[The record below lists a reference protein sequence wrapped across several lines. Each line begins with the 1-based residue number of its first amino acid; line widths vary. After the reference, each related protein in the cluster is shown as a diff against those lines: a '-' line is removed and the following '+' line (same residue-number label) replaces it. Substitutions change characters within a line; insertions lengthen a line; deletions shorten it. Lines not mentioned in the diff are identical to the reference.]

1 MTIENMFEQDA
12 DALRVKDNDIEGL
25 AALARRAKEL
35 EKEIKDLEAVMK
47 EKSYQFFKL
56 TEESIPEAMTSLGM
70 KSFKLADGSSIEVKA
85 FYSASIS
92 C

>member
-35 EKEIKDLEAVMK
+35 EKEIKDLESSHEGK
-47 EKSYQFFKL
+47 KL
-56 TEESIPEAMTSLGM
+56 PVFQANRGVHSRGHDRPWH
-70 KSFKLADGSSIEVKA
+70 EV
-85 FYSASIS
+85 F
-92 C
+92 

>member
-1 MTIENMFEQDA
+1 MQIDLFIEEKVMTIETMFEQDA

-47 EKSYQFFKL
+47 EKA
-56 TEESIPEAMTSLGM
+56 I
-70 KSFKLADGSSIEVKA
+70 SF
-85 FYSASIS
+85 
-92 C
+92 

>member
-1 MTIENMFEQDA
+1 MTIETMFEQDA

-56 TEESIPEAMTSLGM
+56 TEESIPEGHDRPWHEI
-70 KSFKLADGSSIEVKA
+70 F
-85 FYSASIS
+85 
-92 C
+92 

>member
-56 TEESIPEAMTSLGM
+56 TEESIPEAMTGLGM

-92 C
+92 A